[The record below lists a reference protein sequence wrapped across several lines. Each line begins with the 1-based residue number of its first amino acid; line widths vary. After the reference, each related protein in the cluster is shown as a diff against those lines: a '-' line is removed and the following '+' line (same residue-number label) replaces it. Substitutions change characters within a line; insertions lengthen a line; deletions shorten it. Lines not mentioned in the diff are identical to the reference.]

1 MDEVDVVDIEV
12 TADGTVERKLKATKA
27 PSTKETKATKAP
39 KSSCACRVPR
49 KRGCK
54 N

>member
-1 MDEVDVVDIEV
+1 MNKDVEMVDMEI
-12 TADGTVERKLKATKA
+12 TATGNAERKL
-27 PSTKETKATKAP
+27 KATKAP

-49 KRGCK
+49 RNRC